1 MKNILITIVIMFIV
15 IGIALIGHYLQDD
28 PAIYRGQI
36 INRVQDSF
44 VVQVVVPATE
54 DELIGYEIG
63 DEYLLQ
69 EVTE

>member
-1 MKNILITIVIMFIV
+1 MRSTLITVAIILLVFL
-15 IGIALIGHYLQDD
+15 IALFGYKVQDD
-28 PAIYRGQI
+28 PVIYRGQI
-36 INRVQDSF
+36 VNRVQDSF